1 MGPFVTAWDDRGR
14 LCTCLVQR
22 RDIQT
27 AVGGFYRSPHTRV
40 PVSLFQHPLERCSGS
55 LLCALLCLI
64 SRCLCSPPLKKKKT
78 KTLVGFVFVIKRRG
92 GLRICVLKENESES
106 PALGLFF
113 LQIKA
118 RVQRGCEYLTRICS
132 CRSPLAV
139 SSFGFISV
147 QYTEQHIERYV
158 SGQLVV
164 QVALIRHATSRF
176 KQEE

>member
-1 MGPFVTAWDDRGR
+1 MVPFVTAWDDWGR

-27 AVGGFYRSPHTRV
+27 AVGVFYRSPHTRV

-64 SRCLCSPPLKKKKT
+64 SRCLCSPPLKKTKKQNT
-78 KTLVGFVFVIKRRG
+78 GRFVFVIKRCG
-92 GLRICVLKENESES
+92 GLQICVLKENESES

-118 RVQRGCEYLTRICS
+118 CVQRGCEYLTRICS
-132 CRSPLAV
+132 CRSALAALLLRL
-139 SSFGFISV
+139 SFQCSKLNNTLKDMCQGS
-147 QYTEQHIERYV
+147 
-158 SGQLVV
+158 L
-164 QVALIRHATSRF
+164 RF
-176 KQEE
+176 KRC